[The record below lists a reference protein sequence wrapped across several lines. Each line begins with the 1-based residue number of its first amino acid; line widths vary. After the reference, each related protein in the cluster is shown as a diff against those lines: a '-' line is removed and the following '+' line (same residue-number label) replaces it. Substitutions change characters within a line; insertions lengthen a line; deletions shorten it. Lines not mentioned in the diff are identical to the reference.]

1 MRIGMEKMI
10 QGRFLYLLLAV
21 SIALSWAS
29 PLRAEG
35 PPRPVGYYVDL
46 ALLAYPSL
54 ASMRQRIEMKRNEA
68 IRAGAL
74 DDPKAWIGLV
84 NVPTNTWSLSEEDMT
99 GKEVGLSQMFPFP
112 GSAIT
117 PCRSLRGKRSRR
129 SSSWKRFGTCCARM

>member
-1 MRIGMEKMI
+1 MRIGKGI
-10 QGRFLYLLLAV
+10 TTPGRILILLLAI
-21 SIALSWAS
+21 SIASSWAS

-35 PPRPVGYYVDL
+35 LPRPVGYYIDL

-84 NVPTNTWSLSEEDMT
+84 NV
-99 GKEVGLSQMFPFP
+99 
-112 GSAIT
+112 
-117 PCRSLRGKRSRR
+117 
-129 SSSWKRFGTCCARM
+129 